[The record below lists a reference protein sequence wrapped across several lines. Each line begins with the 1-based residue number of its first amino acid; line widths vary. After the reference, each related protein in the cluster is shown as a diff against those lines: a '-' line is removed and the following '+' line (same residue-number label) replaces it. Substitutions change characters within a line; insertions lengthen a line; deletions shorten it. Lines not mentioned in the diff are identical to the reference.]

1 MSATT
6 AQSTEVL
13 ASPLSSQARSSWL
26 LSACSPC
33 PRPAN
38 PPSAAPVPPSP
49 PPASC
54 RTTTMS
60 RPTRPSPPP
69 PTAMPRPPPSPPPRP
84 RRSWTLDVSR
94 RPPSRYL
101 ILRRPLLECSRAEE
115 AVVRRRHGEPDLDRA
130 VHLLAGWR
138 EVEVDLAVLEPCHRG
153 DGPRDSE
160 PAAAQP
166 GVAHLQQ
173 RGELRAEG
181 RGVLPGPVHGV
192 ADGVQPGPLDRRA
205 VGAQPP
211 PWSGHV
217 DVVQPPQLDHQV
229 PDGVQPA
236 DGEPGLQRGDRLS
249 RCPAVAHLQ
258 VDGRGAGVHR
268 LQRVPR
274 RPCDGGHLRL
284 GGLAALQGRLPVA
297 GAHAD

>member
-13 ASPLSSQARSSWL
+13 ASPLSSQACSSRL

-33 PRPAN
+33 PSPASPPRP
-38 PPSAAPVPPSP
+38 APVPPSP
-49 PPASC
+49 PPASW

-101 ILRRPLLECSRAEE
+101 ILRRPFLENSRAEQG
-115 AVVRRRHGEPDLDRA
+115 AVRRRHGEPDLDRA

-173 RGELRAEG
+173 CGELRAEG

-205 VGAQPP
+205 VGVQPP
-211 PWSGHV
+211 PGPGHV
-217 DVVQPPQLDHQV
+217 DVVQPAEVDHQV
-229 PDGVQPA
+229 SDGVQPP
-236 DGEPGLQRGDRLS
+236 DGEPGLHGGDRLA
-249 RCPAVAHLQ
+249 RRPAVAHLQ
-258 VDGRGAGVHR
+258 VDRRGAG
-268 LQRVPR
+268 L
-274 RPCDGGHLRL
+274 
-284 GGLAALQGRLPVA
+284 
-297 GAHAD
+297 